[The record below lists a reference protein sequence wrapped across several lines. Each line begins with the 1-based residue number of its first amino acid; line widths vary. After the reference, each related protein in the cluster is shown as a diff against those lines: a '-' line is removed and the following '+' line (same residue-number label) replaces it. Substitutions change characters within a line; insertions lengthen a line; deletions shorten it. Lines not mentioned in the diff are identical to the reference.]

1 MLSVRNSSSASRK
14 VPEHL
19 RRSKDNSVSV
29 NQLSSKEYSKFARW
43 DWILRVGTIGF
54 ISATVY
60 FLNKDKIKR
69 HYVYSKFEEVVDR
82 KYDLNVWT
90 KWLKQYNDGYSI
102 RANKVET
109 LNKIIHKL
117 VFNCRTGVTFNLYFY
132 KLNIQ
137 SKIFHKMLESSF

>member
-1 MLSVRNSSSASRK
+1 MLSVRSSSSASRK

-29 NQLSSKEYSKFARW
+29 NQLSSTEYSKFARW
-43 DWILRVGTIGF
+43 DWVLRVATIGA

-69 HYVYSKFEEVVDR
+69 HSVYSKFEEVVDR

-90 KWLKQYNDGYSI
+90 KWIKQYKS
-102 RANKVET
+102 A
-109 LNKIIHKL
+109 
-117 VFNCRTGVTFNLYFY
+117 
-132 KLNIQ
+132 
-137 SKIFHKMLESSF
+137 